1 MKQPKSETKRIQLGA
16 AGLLCCL
23 ILLAFG
29 SLSIRAQEDLP
40 RATPDAE
47 GVIYVE
53 VQPNDSFWAIAARSG
68 LRLEELLE
76 LNGLTENSIMQP
88 GDLLIIGYGTPP
100 ATPTSNIPT
109 PTLAPP
115 TLTSTPIVPNTTIC
129 LAAFEDINQN
139 SIFDV
144 GETLRPNVAFTVYD
158 ETAVV
163 TNYITDGVSEPFCIE
178 GLAAGTYHVTL
189 SVARNEILTTRGDW
203 ALTLFEG
210 ANLNQAFGS
219 YTGIPSPTPTTFV
232 ATVQA
237 TAVTIATSTPQP
249 SANNSSTLLTLLLI
263 ASGFVL
269 LLSVAVLIFWI
280 VLKEAPTHK

>member
-1 MKQPKSETKRIQLGA
+1 MKQLKSRCNRTHLTIA
-16 AGLLCCL
+16 CLLCSL
-23 ILLAFG
+23 IMLALG
-29 SLSIRAQEDLP
+29 SLSSTAQEGLP

-47 GVIYVE
+47 GIIYVE

-115 TLTSTPIVPNTTIC
+115 TLTPTPIIPNTTIC
-129 LAAFEDINQN
+129 LAAFEDSNQN
-139 SIFDV
+139 SIFDS
-144 GETLRPNVAFTVYD
+144 GEALRPNVAFTVYD
-158 ETAVV
+158 DTAVV
-163 TNYITDGVSEPFCIE
+163 TNYITDGISEPFCIE
-178 GLAAGTYHVTL
+178 GLTAGTYHVTR

-210 ANLNQAFGS
+210 ANLNQSFGS
-219 YTGIPSPTPTTFV
+219 YTGIPSPTPTIFI
-232 ATVQA
+232 AEEQA
-237 TAVTIATSTPQP
+237 TAVALPTQLPQT
-249 SANNSSTLLTLLLI
+249 NNNNRATLLTMLLI

-280 VLKEAPTHK
+280 VIKRKKD